1 MPRVNPEILV
11 WARETAGLTQE
22 AAARKLGFQDSA
34 RSSAVEKLA
43 VIEHGRKEPSR
54 PQILKMAGQYRRP
67 LLTFYLSKPPRK
79 EDRGTDF
86 RTLPIDRSDA
96 ADAQLDA
103 LIRDIRVRQSMVRS
117 VLEEEEEADPLAYV
131 GSYRME
137 AGPEAVT
144 ASLRN
149 LLDVGL
155 QEYRAQHS
163 ASAAFDLLR
172 SSAEMAGVF
181 VMIKGDLGNYR
192 TAIDTDTFRGFSIA
206 DDVAPFIV
214 INDQDARSAWS
225 FTLLHE
231 MAHLLL
237 GQTGVGNA
245 RTDNENERFCERVAG
260 EFLLPERELN
270 SLSLN
275 FSDDFNVVS
284 ERISRFADERNLGR
298 TMVAYHAY
306 TARLIDQAT
315 FVQLRDDYFREWRS
329 GRERI
334 RESARAQEGGPNY
347 YTVRRHR
354 LGDRMVNLVRR
365 MMAAEALSTSRAA
378 RILGVAARQVKP
390 LLNDRYSS

>member
-1 MPRVNPEILV
+1 MPRVNPEILI

-22 AAARKLGFQDSA
+22 AAAKKLGFQDSS

-43 VIEHGRKEPSR
+43 VIEHGLKEPSR
-54 PQILKMAGQYRRP
+54 PQVLKMAGQYRRP
-67 LLTFYLSKPPRK
+67 LLAFYLSKPPRR

-86 RTLPIDRSDA
+86 RTSSIGRSA
-96 ADAQLDA
+96 EADAQLDA

-117 VLEEEEEADPLAYV
+117 VLEEEEEAEPLAYV

-149 LLDVGL
+149 LLNVEL

-172 SSAEMAGVF
+172 SGAEMAGIF
-181 VMIKGDLGNYR
+181 VLIKGDLGNYR

-206 DDVAPFIV
+206 DNVAPFIV

-231 MAHLLL
+231 MTHLLL

-245 RTDNENERFCERVAG
+245 QIENEDERFCERVAG
-260 EFLLPERELN
+260 YFLLPERELN
-270 SLSLN
+270 GLNLS
-275 FSDDFNVVS
+275 SIDDFNVVS
-284 ERISRFADERNLGR
+284 ERISRFADERKLGR

-306 TARLIDQAT
+306 AARLIDQAT
-315 FVQLRDDYFREWRS
+315 FAQLRNDYFREWYS

-334 RESARAQEGGPNY
+334 RELARGQEGGPNY

-354 LGDRMVNLVRR
+354 LGDRTVNLVRR
-365 MMAAEALSTSRAA
+365 MMAAEALSTSKAA
-378 RILGVAARQVKP
+378 RILGVAARQVRP
-390 LLNDRYSS
+390 LLNNRYSA